1 MEITIDNEVYTLGI
15 EKAKECGALTRKDN
29 RVKSWEEYLTKHKN
43 SPVYLYEVSKD
54 EVATLNT
61 RPTFVEQ
68 QLTTKDAEA
77 IWALSRLMKLR
88 RDWVGDWEPKFN
100 GEEEC
105 YVIRRC
111 WDKLEVECELATG
124 SFLTFPTE
132 EDAVLFLK
140 YLWDLI
146 EMSKNYI

>member
-1 MEITIDNEVYTLGI
+1 MEITIDNEVYTLSI

-43 SPVYLYEVSKD
+43 SPAYLYEISKD
-54 EVATLNT
+54 EVVTLNT

-88 RDWVGDWEPKFN
+88 RDWVGDWEP
-100 GEEEC
+100 EC
-105 YVIRRC
+105 DGVTTHYVIEYVKDQFVVANFYSIPR
-111 WDKLEVECELATG
+111 
-124 SFLTFPTE
+124 FLSFPTK
-132 EDAVLFLK
+132 EDAALFLK
-140 YLWDLI
+140 CFRDLI
-146 EMSKNYI
+146 EMCKKYI